1 MKIAHS
7 LVDLIGNTP
16 LLRLERYESAN
27 HLSAA
32 LLAKLEC
39 FNPLSSAKD
48 RAAKYMIEDAE
59 AKGLLKPGTVIVEP
73 TSGNTGVGLSY
84 IAAIKGYQVI
94 LTMPETM
101 SLERRNLLSALGAR
115 LELTPGAQGMKG
127 AIARAEE
134 LLRTL
139 PSAWMPGQFDNPANA
154 TAHYETTG
162 PEIWRDTDGK
172 VDVLVAG
179 VGSGGTVTGAGR
191 YLKEQNPNIEVIAVE
206 PAESPV
212 LSGGQAGPHK
222 IQGIGAGFVPAVLDR
237 SVVDRVIT
245 VPGDDAFA
253 ASRALAQTEGLLVGI
268 SSGAALSAAASLARE
283 EAYQGKNIVVVLPD
297 TGERYLSTGL
307 FQKSE

>member
-7 LVDLIGNTP
+7 LMDLIGNTP
-16 LLRLERYESAN
+16 LLRLERYEAAN
-27 HLSAA
+27 AVSAA

-48 RAAKYMIEDAE
+48 RAARYMIEDAE
-59 AKGLLKPGTVIVEP
+59 ARGLLKPGTVIVEP

-127 AIARAEE
+127 AIAKAEE

-253 ASRALAQTEGLLVGI
+253 ASRALAHAEGLLVGI
-268 SSGAALSAAASLARE
+268 SSGAALSAAASLARD